1 MLYLSQV
8 QGQKVWDAWSRPV
21 GRCADILV
29 GNLEQPFPTV
39 VALALK
45 DHGAPARHQNG
56 VVQEGIAR
64 HQNGVVQEGIARH
77 QNGVVRGGVA
87 RHQNG
92 VVRGG
97 VARFIPAGQISE
109 LFPSIVLTVSKEDV
123 QSYTP
128 GGDELPLGER
138 VMDRQIVDTEG
149 RRVVRVNDLQIA
161 RVEDRFC
168 LTGVDV
174 GGRGLLRRLGVE
186 RPAAA
191 LVRLLHRRLPENVIP
206 WEDVAPLQHEDPLR
220 LRISR
225 DKISQLPPADIA
237 AILNDL
243 DRRTGQALLSR
254 LDDEMLADAL
264 EESPPGIQVAALSQ
278 LAPERAADILEE
290 MGPDEAADLLAD
302 LPDETSARLL
312 DLMEDEDAEDVQ
324 SLLGYPEDSAGGI
337 MTTEFAWAP
346 AGLHAAEALDY
357 LRKSSDAQDD
367 EAMPYVYIL
376 DAERH
381 LRGMVSLR
389 DLVMAPPDRPL
400 EEEADDSPITVAP
413 HTSQED
419 VAYLV
424 AKYDLLAVP
433 VVDAET
439 NEMLGIVTVDDAID
453 TMLPT
458 AWKKRLPRLY

>member
-21 GRCADILV
+21 GQCADILV

-45 DHGAPARHQNG
+45 DHDAA
-56 VVQEGIAR
+56 
-64 HQNGVVQEGIARH
+64 
-77 QNGVVRGGVA
+77 
-87 RHQNG
+87 
-92 VVRGG
+92 
-97 VARFIPAGQISE
+97 ARFIPAGQISE
-109 LFPSIVLTVSKEDV
+109 LFPSIILTVPREEVRPYK
-123 QSYTP
+123 P
-128 GGDELPLGER
+128 GKDELLLGER
-138 VMDRQIVDTEG
+138 FMDRQIVDTEG

-191 LVRLLHRRLPENVIP
+191 IARLLHRHLPESVIP
-206 WEDVAPLQHEDPLR
+206 WEDVAPLQQEDPLR

-243 DRRTGQALLSR
+243 DRRTGQALLAR
-254 LDDEMLADAL
+254 LDNETLADAL
-264 EESPPGIQVAALSQ
+264 EESPPRIQVAALSQ

-302 LPDETSARLL
+302 LPDETSTRLL

-324 SLLGYPEDSAGGI
+324 ALLGYPEDSAGGI
-337 MTTEFAWAP
+337 MTTEFAWVP
-346 AGLHAAEALDY
+346 AGLRAAEALDY
-357 LRKSSDAQDD
+357 LRKSPDAQED

-376 DAERH
+376 DAERR

-389 DLVMAPPDRPL
+389 DLVMAPPDWPL
-400 EEEADDSPITVAP
+400 EETDEWPPTVGP
-413 HTSQED
+413 YTPQED

-424 AKYDLLAVP
+424 AKYDLLAIP
-433 VVDAET
+433 VVDAKT

-453 TMLPT
+453 TVLPT